1 MTPSTPCRE
10 CPARYPGCHAKCGHY
25 AEFRRGMD
33 AAKLARQRDSN
44 VMRYVR
50 ESHEKREYVKKQP

>member
-1 MTPSTPCRE
+1 MTPSTPCRD
-10 CPARYPGCHAKCGHY
+10 CPGRYPGCHARCSSY

-50 ESHEKREYVKKQP
+50 DSHEKRAYTKKQP